1 MIDGGIYII
10 EDLGLDFLNVDK
22 SLINSINYSNRN
34 GQSYVYISFKKIPT
48 PCPHCGNASTKT
60 NGTQT
65 VSVNHPF
72 FVDRE
77 CTVYLK
83 KFRYVCSICKR
94 TYMLSNE
101 LAAPRARISKSV
113 APSVMEL
120 AKDEHIP
127 FSFIASQLHIS
138 LTTVISIFN
147 KTVTL
152 PPQKLPYA
160 LCIDEVYLGRKSRR
174 KYAVVLLDFVTNTII
189 DFIDGRSISDCVRAL
204 DMYSREE
211 RNSVQY
217 LSTDMYQGFIQLSK
231 TMFPKA
237 KICVDGFHVISLIL
251 NEFDQVFRTIMNQ
264 FGRDTNEY
272 YLLKRQRHLLMR
284 NESSIEW
291 YPTLSRE
298 S

>member
-1 MIDGGIYII
+1 MFI
-10 EDLGLDFLNVDK
+10 FRSKK
-22 SLINSINYSNRN
+22 S
-34 GQSYVYISFKKIPT
+34 
-48 PCPHCGNASTKT
+48 PHLAPIVEMHQPRQTE
-60 NGTQT
+60 TQT

-72 FVDRE
+72 LVDRE

-83 KFRYVCSICKR
+83 KFRYVCSICTR

-138 LTTVISIFN
+138 VTTAISMFN

-174 KYAVVLLDFVTNTII
+174 KYAVVLLDFETNTII
-189 DFIDGRSISDCVRAL
+189 DFIYGRSISDCVRAL
-204 DMYSREE
+204 D
-211 RNSVQY
+211 
-217 LSTDMYQGFIQLSK
+217 I
-231 TMFPKA
+231 
-237 KICVDGFHVISLIL
+237 
-251 NEFDQVFRTIMNQ
+251 
-264 FGRDTNEY
+264 
-272 YLLKRQRHLLMR
+272 
-284 NESSIEW
+284 
-291 YPTLSRE
+291 
-298 S
+298 